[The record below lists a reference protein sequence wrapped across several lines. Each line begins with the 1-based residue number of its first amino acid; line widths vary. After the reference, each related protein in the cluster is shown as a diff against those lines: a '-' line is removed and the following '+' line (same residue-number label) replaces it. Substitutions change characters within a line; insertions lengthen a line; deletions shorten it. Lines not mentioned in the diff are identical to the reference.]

1 MDLLQH
7 VWVAVWLLQLNLRYE
22 RRFEGKIVLVTG
34 GAGGIG
40 SVISESFA
48 EQGAKV
54 IVHYN
59 HSKEKAKMIAKK
71 IKGFAVYADLT
82 DSQQTKELF
91 NDIIDKEGKI
101 DICIANAGKYPK
113 DYAPLWEIGL
123 NDGIDTISTNLS
135 IVYNTSR
142 YFLKHVAET
151 KKGSLVLI
159 GSTAGIY
166 GEAGHADYAAAKGA
180 ITSGLLRTLKNDAA
194 QIGNGVRVNAIAPGW
209 TVSQKKI
216 DKGIDQNRVDRII
229 STMSLKKLAKP
240 EDVKNSCHYASVRFS
255 LWSHNWPSYRN
266 SRRDGRTSDNWDKI
280 GFRNLFFRKCNSIY
294 IFIFNYILHVWN
306 WI

>member
-1 MDLLQH
+1 MNSDL
-7 VWVAVWLLQLNLRYE
+7 
-22 RRFEGKIVLVTG
+22 EGKVVLVTG

-40 SVISESFA
+40 SVISKSFA

-59 HSKEKAKMIAKK
+59 DSKENAEK
-71 IKGFAVYADLT
+71 ISKEINGFAVNADLT
-82 DSQQTKELF
+82 DSEQTKELF
-91 NDIIDKEGKI
+91 NGIIQKEGKI

-113 DYAPLWEIGL
+113 DYAPLWEIDSDRW
-123 NDGIDTISTNLS
+123 NNTISTNLS
-135 IVYNTSR
+135 LTYNTSR
-142 YFLKHVAET
+142 YFLKHAAET

-159 GSTAGIY
+159 GSTAGLY

-180 ITSGLLRTLKNDAA
+180 ITSGLLRTMKNDAA

-216 DKGIDQNRVDRII
+216 DEGLDQTRVNRIT

-240 EDVKNSCHYASVRFS
+240 EDVANSAIMLASDS
-255 LWSHNWPSYRN
+255 LSGHITGQVIEIAGGME
-266 SRRDGRTSDNWDKI
+266 GRQIAGTK
-280 GFRNLFFRKCNSIY
+280 
-294 IFIFNYILHVWN
+294 
-306 WI
+306 

>member
-1 MDLLQH
+1 MNSELD
-7 VWVAVWLLQLNLRYE
+7 E
-22 RRFEGKIVLVTG
+22 KIVLVTG

-40 SVISESFA
+40 SVISKSFA

-59 HSKEKAKMIAKK
+59 SSKENAEMIAKE
-71 IKGFAVYADLT
+71 IKGIAIYADLT
-82 DSQQTKELF
+82 DPEQSRLVFNHIIKEEGR
-91 NDIIDKEGKI
+91 IDV
-101 DICIANAGKYPK
+101 CIANAGKYPK
-113 DYAPLWEIGL
+113 DYAPLWEIESERW
-123 NDGIDTISTNLS
+123 NNTISTNLS
-135 IVYNTSR
+135 IAYNTSR
-142 YFLKHVAET
+142 HFLKHATET

-209 TVSQKKI
+209 TVSQKRI
-216 DKGIDQNRVDRII
+216 DEGLDQKRVERIT

-240 EDVKNSCHYASVRFS
+240 EDVANSAIMLASDS
-255 LWSHNWPSYRN
+255 LSGHITGQVIEIAGGME
-266 SRRDGRTSDNWDKI
+266 GRLVNGTK
-280 GFRNLFFRKCNSIY
+280 
-294 IFIFNYILHVWN
+294 
-306 WI
+306 

>member
-1 MDLLQH
+1 MNSDL
-7 VWVAVWLLQLNLRYE
+7 
-22 RRFEGKIVLVTG
+22 EGKIVLVTG

-40 SVISESFA
+40 SVISKSFA

-59 HSKEKAKMIAKK
+59 DSKEKAEK
-71 IKGFAVYADLT
+71 ISKEINGFAINADLT
-82 DSQQTKELF
+82 DSKQTKELF
-91 NDIIDKEGKI
+91 NKIIRKEGKI

-113 DYAPLWEIGL
+113 DYAPLWEIESERWE
-123 NDGIDTISTNLS
+123 NTISTNLS
-135 IVYNTSR
+135 LTYNTSR
-142 YFLKHVAET
+142 YFLKHAAET

-159 GSTAGIY
+159 GSTAGLY

-180 ITSGLLRTLKNDAA
+180 ITSGLLRTMKNDAA

-216 DKGIDQNRVDRII
+216 DEGLDQTRVNRIT

-240 EDVKNSCHYASVRFS
+240 EDVANSAIMLASDS
-255 LWSHNWPSYRN
+255 LSGHITGQVIEIAGGME
-266 SRRDGRTSDNWDKI
+266 GRQIAGTK
-280 GFRNLFFRKCNSIY
+280 
-294 IFIFNYILHVWN
+294 
-306 WI
+306 

>member
-1 MDLLQH
+1 MNSDL
-7 VWVAVWLLQLNLRYE
+7 
-22 RRFEGKIVLVTG
+22 EGKVVLVTG

-40 SVISESFA
+40 SVISKSFA

-59 HSKEKAKMIAKK
+59 NSKENAEK
-71 IKGFAVYADLT
+71 ISKEINGFAIKADLT
-82 DSQQTKELF
+82 DSEQSKELF
-91 NDIIDKEGKI
+91 NSIIQKEGKI

-113 DYAPLWEIGL
+113 DYAPLWEIKSDRW
-123 NDGIDTISTNLS
+123 NNTVSTNLS
-135 IVYNTSR
+135 LTYNTSR
-142 YFLKHVAET
+142 YFLKHAAET

-159 GSTAGIY
+159 GSTAGLY

-180 ITSGLLRTLKNDAA
+180 ITSGLLRTMKNDAA

-216 DKGIDQNRVDRII
+216 DEGLDQTRVNRIT

-240 EDVKNSCHYASVRFS
+240 EDVANSAIMLASDS
-255 LWSHNWPSYRN
+255 LSGHITGQVIEIAGGME
-266 SRRDGRTSDNWDKI
+266 GRQIAGTK
-280 GFRNLFFRKCNSIY
+280 
-294 IFIFNYILHVWN
+294 
-306 WI
+306 

>member
-1 MDLLQH
+1 MNSELD
-7 VWVAVWLLQLNLRYE
+7 
-22 RRFEGKIVLVTG
+22 GKIVLVTG

-54 IVHYN
+54 IVHYK
-59 HSKEKAKMIAKK
+59 HSKEKAELIAKK
-71 IKGFAVYADLT
+71 IKGVAMYADLT
-82 DSQQTKELF
+82 DSEQTKKLF
-91 NDIIDKEGKI
+91 NDIIDEEGKI

-113 DYAPLWEIGL
+113 DYAPLWEIGIERW
-123 NDGIDTISTNLS
+123 NNTISTNLS
-135 IVYNTSR
+135 LTYNTSR

-151 KKGSLVLI
+151 KRGSLVLI

-194 QIGNGVRVNAIAPGW
+194 QIGNGVRINAIAPGW

-216 DKGIDQNRVDRII
+216 DEGLDQNRVDRIT

-240 EDVKNSCHYASVRFS
+240 EDVANSAIMLASDS
-255 LWSHNWPSYRN
+255 LSGHITGQVIEIAGGME
-266 SRRDGRTSDNWDKI
+266 GRQITGTK
-280 GFRNLFFRKCNSIY
+280 
-294 IFIFNYILHVWN
+294 
-306 WI
+306 

>member
-1 MDLLQH
+1 MNSDL
-7 VWVAVWLLQLNLRYE
+7 
-22 RRFEGKIVLVTG
+22 EGKVVLVTG

-40 SVISESFA
+40 SVISKSFA

-59 HSKEKAKMIAKK
+59 NSKENAEK
-71 IKGFAVYADLT
+71 ISKEINGFAVNADLT
-82 DSQQTKELF
+82 DSEQTKELF
-91 NDIIDKEGKI
+91 NGIIQKEGKI

-113 DYAPLWEIGL
+113 DYAPLWEIDSDRW
-123 NDGIDTISTNLS
+123 NNTISTNLS
-135 IVYNTSR
+135 LTYNTSR
-142 YFLKHVAET
+142 YFLKHAAET

-159 GSTAGIY
+159 GSTAGLY

-180 ITSGLLRTLKNDAA
+180 ITSGLLRTMKNDAA

-216 DKGIDQNRVDRII
+216 DEGLDQTRVNRIT

-240 EDVKNSCHYASVRFS
+240 EDVANSAIMLASDS
-255 LWSHNWPSYRN
+255 LSGHITGQVIEIAGGME
-266 SRRDGRTSDNWDKI
+266 GRQIAGTK
-280 GFRNLFFRKCNSIY
+280 
-294 IFIFNYILHVWN
+294 
-306 WI
+306 

>member
-1 MDLLQH
+1 MNSDLEDK
-7 VWVAVWLLQLNLRYE
+7 V
-22 RRFEGKIVLVTG
+22 VLVTG

-40 SVISESFA
+40 SVISKSFA

-59 HSKEKAKMIAKK
+59 DSKENAEK
-71 IKGFAVYADLT
+71 ISKEINGFAVNADLT
-82 DSQQTKELF
+82 DSEQTKELF
-91 NDIIDKEGKI
+91 NSIILREGKI

-113 DYAPLWEIGL
+113 DYAPLWEIESDRW
-123 NDGIDTISTNLS
+123 NNTVSANLS
-135 IVYNTSR
+135 LTYNTSR
-142 YFLKHVAET
+142 YFLKHAAET

-159 GSTAGIY
+159 GSTAGLY

-180 ITSGLLRTLKNDAA
+180 ITSGLLRTMKNDAA

-216 DKGIDQNRVDRII
+216 DEGLDQTRVNRIT

-240 EDVKNSCHYASVRFS
+240 EDVANSAIMLASDS
-255 LWSHNWPSYRN
+255 LSGHITGQVIEIAGGME
-266 SRRDGRTSDNWDKI
+266 GRQIAGTK
-280 GFRNLFFRKCNSIY
+280 
-294 IFIFNYILHVWN
+294 
-306 WI
+306 